1 MLNVVSSAYLHEQPT
16 NHRRSMYVAMIAG
29 HLEWTEIAGVDNDV
43 VIFSEFKSYSNT
55 VDERTLISRRRI
67 A

>member
-1 MLNVVSSAYLHEQPT
+1 
-16 NHRRSMYVAMIAG
+16 MYVAMIAG
-29 HLEWTEIAGVDNDV
+29 HLEWTEIAGVDNDG

-55 VDERTLISRRRI
+55 VGERTLISRRRI

>member
-1 MLNVVSSAYLHEQPT
+1 MLNVVSSAFLHEQPT
-16 NHRRSMYVAMIAG
+16 NHRRSMYVVMIAG
-29 HLEWTEIAGVDNDV
+29 HLEWTEIAGVDNDG

-55 VDERTLISRRRI
+55 VGERTLISRRRI

>member
-1 MLNVVSSAYLHEQPT
+1 
-16 NHRRSMYVAMIAG
+16 MYVAMIAG